1 MEKII
6 NMNFRTT
13 EEERK
18 LYKKLAHRKE
28 MSLSDLIRHLLED
41 ELKRE
46 NLNLDDVKKK

>member
-13 EEERK
+13 EDERN

-28 MSLSDLIRHLLED
+28 MSLSDLIRHLLEE
-41 ELKRE
+41 ELKKE
-46 NLNLDDVKKK
+46 NLSLNDVKKK